1 MTNEFENQPTPPP
14 NLKQVAQTFRLT
26 GWISLWAQLVLAIIS
41 GVIYIF
47 AGVAAAMGRS
57 AAGNN
62 ATNPAT
68 GGGVL
73 FAIVS
78 LMILFYGIYQSFQCV
93 QTGRRL
99 RDSNPS
105 LRPKKT
111 DTVNFL
117 WRSLTIRGSGLLFA
131 VIAAEAIAGVLLGKS
146 FMAVGAVFS
155 PGAQLQIVQ
164 PLDIFLVLANT
175 HLLTAHFIGVSA
187 TLWLLNR
194 IDR

>member
-1 MTNEFENQPTPPP
+1 MTNEFENQPSQPP
-14 NLKQVAQTFRLT
+14 NLKQVAQTFRLM
-26 GWISLWAQLVLAIIS
+26 GWMSLWAQLVLAVIS

-78 LMILFYGIYQSFQCV
+78 LMILFYGIYQSFQFV

-117 WRSLTIRGSGLLFA
+117 WRSLTIRGTGLLFA

-146 FMAVGAVFS
+146 FMAVGAGFS
-155 PGAQLQIVQ
+155 IGAPLQIVQ
-164 PLDIFLVLANT
+164 PLDIFLVSSNFNFI
-175 HLLTAHFIGVSA
+175 LLFNELSYI
-187 TLWLLNR
+187 
-194 IDR
+194 

>member
-1 MTNEFENQPTPPP
+1 MTNEFENQPAPP
-14 NLKQVAQTFRLT
+14 NLKQVSQTFRWV
-26 GWISLWAQLVLAIIS
+26 GWMSLWAQLVLAIIS
-41 GVIYIF
+41 GVIFVF

-57 AAGNN
+57 AAGDS
-62 ATNPAT
+62 AGNPAT
-68 GGGVL
+68 GGGVF
-73 FAIVS
+73 FAIIS
-78 LMILFYGIYQSFQCV
+78 LGILFYGIFQSFQCV

-99 RDSNPS
+99 RDKNPN

-117 WRSLTIRGSGLLFA
+117 WRSLMIRGVGLLFG
-131 VIAAEAIAGVLLGKS
+131 VVAAEAIAGVLLGKS
-146 FMAVGAVFS
+146 FMAVGAIFS
-155 PGAQLQIVQ
+155 PGAALQIVQ

-175 HLLTAHFIGVSA
+175 HLLTAHFIGLMA

>member
-1 MTNEFENQPTPPP
+1 MTNEFENQPTPP
-14 NLKQVAQTFRLT
+14 NLKQVSQTFRLV

-41 GVIYIF
+41 GVIFVF

-57 AAGNN
+57 AAGDN

-68 GGGVL
+68 GGGVF
-73 FAIVS
+73 FAIIS
-78 LMILFYGIYQSFQCV
+78 LGVLFYGIFQSFQCV
-93 QTGRRL
+93 KTGRRL
-99 RDSNPS
+99 RETNPN
-105 LRPKKT
+105 LRPKKI

-117 WRSLTIRGSGLLFA
+117 WRSLMIRGVGLLFG
-131 VIAAEAIAGVLLGKS
+131 VVAAEAIAGVLLGKS
-146 FMAVGAVFS
+146 FMAVGAIFS

-187 TLWLLNR
+187 TLWLLKR

>member
-1 MTNEFENQPTPPP
+1 MTNEFENQPTPP
-14 NLKQVAQTFRLT
+14 NLKQVSQTFRLV

-41 GVIYIF
+41 GVIFIF

-57 AAGNN
+57 AIGEN

-68 GGGVL
+68 GGGVF
-73 FAIVS
+73 FAIIS
-78 LMILFYGIYQSFQCV
+78 LGILFYGIFQSFQCV
-93 QTGRRL
+93 KTGRRL
-99 RDSNPS
+99 KETNPN

-117 WRSLTIRGSGLLFA
+117 WRSLMIRGVGLLFG
-131 VIAAEAIAGVLLGKS
+131 VVAAEAIAGVLLGKS
-146 FMAVGAVFS
+146 FMAVGAIFS